1 MLVRQVFP
9 SELQATIT
17 QIENKNLKE
26 NLNLKFEEKN
36 SSKRGGYNPCARA
49 PPSSKDCQ
57 FWFYYV
63 LGVWVFQNER
73 TAR

>member
-57 FWFYYV
+57 FWFLLCSGS
-63 LGVWVFQNER
+63 LGFSK
-73 TAR
+73 